1 MHVSKTGAR
10 TIKCSLGVSFGRQRY
25 VAGVESPMAVGIG
38 ALQAALSWRNALGP
52 GFRMVLDSGVSI
64 EEALKRRHDLE

>member
-1 MHVSKTGAR
+1 
-10 TIKCSLGVSFGRQRY
+10 
-25 VAGVESPMAVGIG
+25 MAVGIG

-52 GFRMVLDSGVSI
+52 GFRMVLDAGVSI